1 MLNKK
6 TEIFRKKSIERLS
19 SPDRLDQLMN
29 IVSPKSWLPLFAFGS
44 IVAVGLVWSIYGRI
58 PVTVEGKGILIYPRK
73 VVPLEAKSPGQLL
86 ALNIK
91 VGDVVTK
98 GQTLATIDQSEL
110 RKQLQQQ
117 QIKLKEL
124 ELQDSAV
131 GSLQGQR
138 LQQEK
143 ISMQQQKIYLQQRIR
158 QLQAMSPML
167 KMKNSDSIKEQRRGL
182 KERIQQSQALS
193 PVFKKRWLLRKE
205 MYDKEKAIS
214 SDLVLTSEQEY
225 IQNQQ
230 KIPELQAQLKD
241 LDVKEAEQEKAY
253 RENISS
259 ISDLQSQLKQ
269 LDSKQATQAQ
279 QDLENST
286 NRKKEI
292 QEAQREI
299 AKLELQLSNNS
310 QIISQH
316 NGRILELTVS
326 PGQVV
331 SAGTRLGSINEQN
344 ADSKLVG
351 ISYFPVAEGKKIQ
364 PGMQIQ
370 ITPQTVKR
378 ERFGGI
384 VGNVTTVSQFPITKE
399 GATSIVGN
407 SELVE
412 GLISKNQEGV
422 MQVFADLKV
431 DSTTPTGYKWS
442 SSTGP
447 GMKISSGITTTVRVK
462 VEERAPI
469 TFLLP
474 ILREFSGI
482 Y

>member
-1 MLNKK
+1 MLKK
-6 TEIFRKKSIERLS
+6 KNEIFRQKSVERLS
-19 SPDRLDQLMN
+19 SPERLDQLMK

-44 IVAVGLVWSIYGRI
+44 IVAVGLIWSIYGKI
-58 PVTVEGKGILIYPRK
+58 PVTVEGKGVLIYPRK
-73 VVPLEAKSPGQLL
+73 VVPLESKSPGQLL

-91 VGDVVTK
+91 VGDMVTK
-98 GQTLATIDQSEL
+98 GQVLATIDQSEL

-117 QIKLKEL
+117 QTKLSEL
-124 ELQDSAV
+124 ESQNNAV
-131 GSLQGQR
+131 GSLQGQKIE
-138 LQQEK
+138 QEK
-143 ISMQQQKIYLQQRIR
+143 ISMQQQKLSFQQRIGQLQAMTPLLKVKNKDSVQQQRMVLQQRI
-158 QLQAMSPML
+158 QQA
-167 KMKNSDSIKEQRRGL
+167 
-182 KERIQQSQALS
+182 QALS
-193 PVFKKRWLLRKE
+193 PVYQQRWQLRKQLS
-205 MYDKEKAIS
+205 KERAIS
-214 SDLVLTSEQEY
+214 SDLALSSEQEY

-230 KIPELQAQLKD
+230 KISELKSQFKD
-241 LDVKEAEQEKAY
+241 LDVREAEQEKAY
-253 RENISS
+253 RDNISS

-269 LDSKQATQAQ
+269 IDSRQATLAQ
-279 QDLENST
+279 QELESST
-286 NRKKEI
+286 ARKREI
-292 QEAQREI
+292 QELRREI

-326 PGQVV
+326 PGQVIN
-331 SAGTRLGSINEQN
+331 AGTRLGSINEQN
-344 ADSKLVG
+344 ADTKLVG
-351 ISYFPVAEGKKIQ
+351 ISYFPVAEGKKVQ
-364 PGMQIQ
+364 SGMQIQ

-384 VGNVTTVSQFPITKE
+384 VGSVTNISQFPITKE
-399 GATSIVGN
+399 GANNIVGN

-422 MQVFADLKV
+422 MQIFAELEV
-431 DSTTPTGYKWS
+431 NSATPTGYKWS

-447 GMKISSGITTTVRVK
+447 AMKISSGTTTTVRVK

>member
-1 MLNKK
+1 MLKK
-6 TEIFRKKSIERLS
+6 KPDMFRQKSIERLS
-19 SPDRLDQLMN
+19 SPERLDQLMK

-44 IVAVGLVWSIYGRI
+44 IVAVGLTWSIYGKI
-58 PVTVEGKGILIYPRK
+58 PVTVDGKGVLIYPKK
-73 VVPLEAKSPGQLL
+73 VVPLESKTPGQLL

-91 VGDVVTK
+91 VGDMVTK
-98 GQTLATIDQSEL
+98 GQVLATIDQSEL

-117 QIKLKEL
+117 QTKLKEL
-124 ELQDSAV
+124 DSQNNAV

-138 LQQEK
+138 LEQEK
-143 ISMQQQKIYLQQRIR
+143 ISMLQQKSSLQQRIG
-158 QLQAMSPML
+158 QLQAMTPLL
-167 KMKNSDSIKEQRRGL
+167 KVKNKDSIKQQRIVLRQ
-182 KERIQQSQALS
+182 RIQQAQALA
-193 PVFKKRWLLRKE
+193 PVYQQRWSLRKE
-205 MYDKEKAIS
+205 LSKQRAIS
-214 SDLVLTSEQEY
+214 SDLALSSEQEY

-230 KIPELQAQLKD
+230 KISELQSQFKD
-241 LDVKEAEQEKAY
+241 LEVREAEQEKAY

-269 LDSKQATQAQ
+269 IDSRQASIAQ
-279 QDLENST
+279 QDLESST
-286 NRKKEI
+286 VRKREM
-292 QEAQREI
+292 QEVRREI
-299 AKLELQLSNNS
+299 ARLELQLSNNS

-331 SAGTRLGSINEQN
+331 NAGTRLGSINEQN
-344 ADSKLVG
+344 ADTKLVG
-351 ISYFPVAEGKKIQ
+351 ISYFPVAEGKKVQ

-384 VGNVTTVSQFPITKE
+384 VGSVTNISQFPITKE
-399 GATSIVGN
+399 GANNIVGN

-422 MQVFADLKV
+422 MQVFAELEV
-431 DSTTPTGYKWS
+431 NSATPTGYKWS

-447 GMKISSGITTTVRVK
+447 VMKISSGTTTTVRVK

>member
-1 MLNKK
+1 MLKK
-6 TEIFRKKSIERLS
+6 KNEIFRQKSVERLS
-19 SPDRLDQLMN
+19 SPERLDQLMK

-44 IVAVGLVWSIYGRI
+44 IVAIGLIWSIYGKI
-58 PVTVEGKGILIYPRK
+58 PVTVEGKGVLIYPRK
-73 VVPLEAKSPGQLL
+73 VVPLESKSPGQLL
-86 ALNIK
+86 TLNIK
-91 VGDVVTK
+91 VGDMVTK
-98 GQTLATIDQSEL
+98 GQVLATIDQSEL

-117 QIKLKEL
+117 QTKLNEL
-124 ELQDSAV
+124 ESQNNAV
-131 GSLQGQR
+131 GSLQGQKIG
-138 LQQEK
+138 QEK
-143 ISMQQQKIYLQQRIR
+143 ILMHQQKLSLQQRIV
-158 QLQAMSPML
+158 QLQAMTPLL
-167 KMKNSDSIKEQRRGL
+167 KVKNKDSVQEQRL
-182 KERIQQSQALS
+182 VLQQRIQQAQALS
-193 PVFKKRWLLRKE
+193 PVYQQRWQLRKQLS
-205 MYDKEKAIS
+205 KERAIS
-214 SDLVLTSEQEY
+214 SDLALSSEQEY

-230 KIPELQAQLKD
+230 KISELKSQFKD
-241 LDVKEAEQEKAY
+241 LDVREAEQEKAY
-253 RENISS
+253 RDNISG

-269 LDSKQATQAQ
+269 IDSRQATLAQ
-279 QDLENST
+279 QELESST
-286 NRKKEI
+286 ARKRET
-292 QEAQREI
+292 QEVRREI

-331 SAGTRLGSINEQN
+331 NAGTRLGSINEQN
-344 ADSKLVG
+344 ADTKLVS
-351 ISYFPVAEGKKIQ
+351 ISYFPVAEGKKVQ
-364 PGMQIQ
+364 TGMQIQ

-384 VGNVTTVSQFPITKE
+384 VGNVTSISQFPITKE
-399 GATSIVGN
+399 GANNIVGN

-422 MQVFADLKV
+422 MQIFAELEV
-431 DSTTPTGYKWS
+431 DSVTPTGYKWS
-442 SSTGP
+442 SSIGP
-447 GMKISSGITTTVRVK
+447 KMKISSGTTTTVRVK